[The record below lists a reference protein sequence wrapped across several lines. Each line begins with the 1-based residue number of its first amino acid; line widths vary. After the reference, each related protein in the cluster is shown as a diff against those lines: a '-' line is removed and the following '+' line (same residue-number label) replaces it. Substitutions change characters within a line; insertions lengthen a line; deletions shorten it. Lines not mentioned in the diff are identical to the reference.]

1 MRTLKVFDLNMEEM
15 VERFYVMMATVIVF
29 IMLDQHIMAALLG
42 NILAVSF
49 ILGVSFRKPV
59 RKVEARVHRIEGEK
73 VEKEAA

>member
-15 VERFYVMMATVIVF
+15 VERFYVMMAAVIIFSMVGQRV
-29 IMLDQHIMAALLG
+29 IAALLG
-42 NILAVSF
+42 IILAISF

-59 RKVEARVHRIEGEK
+59 RKAQARVQRIEGKK